1 MRRGLYLPLLGVAVS
16 ACVSSSVIPLAQDTF
31 QITAAAAPVCGVTGA
46 QKIAAQ
52 QAAVETIRRGYDR
65 YLIVGG
71 QYQNNVGVAG
81 YTPVTAQT
89 TGTATAT
96 GFGNSA
102 TAYGQ
107 STATYSGGQP
117 IVAGSHDQGLI
128 VKMFKEGDPAGA
140 NALDARGTLGPE
152 WQKTVSS
159 NTMTCLPQ

>member
-1 MRRGLYLPLLGVAVS
+1 MRSGLLLLLGVQLS
-16 ACVSSSVIPLAQDTF
+16 ACASSSVIPLAQDTF

-46 QKIAAQ
+46 QRIAAQ

-65 YLIVGG
+65 YIIVGG

-102 TAYGQ
+102 TAYGNPRQ
-107 STATYSGGQP
+107 R
-117 IVAGSHDQGLI
+117 IRAG
-128 VKMFKEGDPAGA
+128 
-140 NALDARGTLGPE
+140 NR
-152 WQKTVSS
+152 SS
-159 NTMTCLPQ
+159 PDLTIRV